1 MKILIINCGSSS
13 LKYKLIDMA
22 NEKDII
28 EGIVERIGL
37 DQSRLVQKNERKI
50 YIRKRNKRS

>member
-13 LKYKLIDMA
+13 LKYKLIDMV

-28 EGIVERIGL
+28 GG
-37 DQSRLVQKNERKI
+37 
-50 YIRKRNKRS
+50 YC

>member
-37 DQSRLVQKNERKI
+37 DQSRLVQKN
-50 YIRKRNKRS
+50 KRS